1 MNNSLLNVLLGLLLT
16 IVGAS
21 GCTDGGAYAFRQQ
34 DPHDVP
40 EMVAEA
46 EVIQQSAINAVE
58 SAPTPTVPT
67 TLVSTAPTA
76 PQPVQPSL
84 ITLPR
89 GGDLNAKISGASGP
103 VLLDFF
109 ADWCGPCRTQGK
121 ILHDLEGAAAKSQ
134 TLIIK
139 INVDEHPQ
147 LAKELRVSSL
157 PTLMMIKNGR
167 IVERQT
173 GVANKSRLVAWM
185 R

>member
-1 MNNSLLNVLLGLLLT
+1 MSDIDWQQLWKFLDYSGDQFSTVQSDSLREQFHALTNNPVMQTL
-16 IVGAS
+16 AP
-21 GCTDGGAYAFRQQ
+21 GGAVFTSIDDFRAR
-34 DPHDVP
+34 V
-40 EMVAEA
+40 EA
-46 EVIQQSAINAVE
+46 
-58 SAPTPTVPT
+58 
-67 TLVSTAPTA
+67 
-76 PQPVQPSL
+76 VQPSL

-121 ILHDLEGAAAKSQ
+121 ILHDLETAAAKSQ